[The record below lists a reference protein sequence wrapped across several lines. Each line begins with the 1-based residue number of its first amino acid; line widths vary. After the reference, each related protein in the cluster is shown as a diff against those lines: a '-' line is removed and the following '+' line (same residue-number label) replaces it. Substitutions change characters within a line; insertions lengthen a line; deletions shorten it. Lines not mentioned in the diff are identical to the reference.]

1 MCHNDVCSIGFIV
14 TFNILIAVILSSLL
28 VVYNRVPKC
37 GSTTMLSLIRALRKR
52 NGFKS
57 MTSHIYDKM
66 HITEQAQVTEFST
79 ILAAMTLAYL

>member
-1 MCHNDVCSIGFIV
+1 
-14 TFNILIAVILSSLL
+14 
-28 VVYNRVPKC
+28 
-37 GSTTMLSLIRALRKR
+37 
-52 NGFKS
+52 